1 VSKADLSKQ
10 PAQVSAMFDDV
21 STHYDRTN
29 NVLSVGNALLWRV
42 ATTKAVA
49 PKPGERILDLAAGTG
64 TSSASLA
71 KTGAHVVAADF
82 SPGMIEVGKRQQAG
96 NPNVEF
102 VVADGMN
109 LPFDTEEFDAVTIS
123 FGLRNIVEPRVAL
136 AELFRVTK
144 PGGRIVIC
152 EFSTPPIAPIR
163 VGYSAYLQRVMPALA
178 KLASSNPAAYT
189 YLADSIRDWPDQK
202 TLSRW
207 LRETGFTNVGYRNLT
222 AGIVALHRGTKP
234 VRIAEAVPASPSPE
248 SLDVTATQ

>member
-1 VSKADLSKQ
+1 
-10 PAQVSAMFDDV
+10 MFDDV

-29 NVLSVGNALLWRV
+29 NVLSAGNALLWRV
-42 ATTKAVA
+42 ATTKAVG
-49 PKPGERILDLAAGTG
+49 PRPGERILDLAAGTG

-71 KTGAHVVAADF
+71 KSGAHVVAADF
-82 SPGMIEVGKRQQAG
+82 SPGMIEVGRRQQAG
-96 NPNVEF
+96 NTNVEF

-109 LPFDTEEFDAVTIS
+109 LPFEASEFDAVTIS
-123 FGLRNIVEPRVAL
+123 FGLRNIVEPRAAL

-152 EFSTPPIAPIR
+152 EFSTPPLTPIR
-163 VGYSAYLQRVMPALA
+163 IGYSAYLQRVMPALA
-178 KLASSNPAAYT
+178 KVASSSPAAYT
-189 YLADSIRDWPDQK
+189 YLAESIKDWPDQQ

-234 VRIAEAVPASPSPE
+234 RRIAETAPASPPPE
-248 SLDVTATQ
+248 SLDAAATQ

>member
-1 VSKADLSKQ
+1 
-10 PAQVSAMFDDV
+10 MFDDV

-42 ATTKAVA
+42 ATTNAVG

-96 NPNVEF
+96 NQNVEF

-109 LPFDTEEFDAVTIS
+109 LPFENDEFDAVTIS
-123 FGLRNIVEPRVAL
+123 FGLRNIVEPKVAL

-163 VGYSAYLQRVMPALA
+163 IGYSAYLQRVMPALA
-178 KLASSNPAAYT
+178 KLASSNPAAYL
-189 YLADSIRDWPDQK
+189 YLADSIKDWPNQS
-202 TLSRW
+202 TLSKW
-207 LRETGFTNVGYRNLT
+207 LRETGFANVGYRNLT

-234 VRIAEAVPASPSPE
+234 HPATVSATASPPPE
-248 SLDVTATQ
+248 SFDADVTQ